1 MYFFEAK
8 EIIMKDT
15 DIEQEI
21 IEKGLTAPRVTTST
35 IDDLVESLKYHS
47 WNVPNTTTTL
57 VAAELDG
64 FIVTVGKSASVSKDN
79 FNAEIGYKIA
89 RDDAERKA
97 RDKLWE
103 LKGWELK
110 QQLKATT

>member
-1 MYFFEAK
+1 
-8 EIIMKDT
+8 MKDT
-15 DIEQEI
+15 DIEREI

-35 IDDLVESLKYHS
+35 IDELVLSLKYHA
-47 WNVPNTTTTL
+47 WQVPNTTTTI
-57 VAAELDG
+57 VAAELDDG
-64 FIVTVGKSASVSKDN
+64 FIVAIGKSASVSKDN

-110 QQLKATT
+110 QQLKTAA

>member
-1 MYFFEAK
+1 
-8 EIIMKDT
+8 MKDSE
-15 DIEQEI
+15 IEQEI
-21 IEKGLTAPRVTTST
+21 IEKGLTAPRVTTQT
-35 IDDLVESLKYHS
+35 IDELVGSLKYHS
-47 WNVPNTTTTL
+47 WQVPETTTTL
-57 VAAELDG
+57 VAAELDDG
-64 FIVTVGKSASVSKDN
+64 FIVAIGKAASVSKEN

-110 QQLKATT
+110 QNLKQGMAA